1 MIVFPGNEGRQCAKL
16 ALGWLGARLLADELA
31 NCAFDAVPQ
40 EIANRLLTLREAHFD
55 GQRNAEQTLAALRAI
70 AQTHHGKLALA
81 ILVAAWTQASKGR
94 APAWPDPFIALAE
107 KIIQ

>member
-31 NCAFDAVPQ
+31 NCALDAVPAQ
-40 EIANRLLTLREAHFD
+40 TANELLTLRDAHFD
-55 GQRNAEQTLAALRAI
+55 GQRNAPETQEALRAI
-70 AQTHHGKLALA
+70 AKSHHGKLALA
-81 ILVAAWTQASKGR
+81 ILVAAWKQAGKGR

-107 KIIQ
+107 KIIE